1 MYQIKD
7 KNAELKNLLENAVHF
22 GHYTNKWNPK
32 MKPFIHGSKQRVHII
47 DLHQTIKYME
57 STFTYLQE
65 LRKGNKTILLVS
77 TKQQSIPLV
86 EKLAEASG
94 QPFVTNKW
102 IPGLLTNFN
111 TIKSRTDELKR
122 LKQMRDNGELAK
134 YTKKEQSKLGKLIIK
149 LESNLGG
156 VENMPNKPDAIFV
169 LDSVRDAIAVKEAR
183 TLGIPVV
190 GFIDTNTDPDLIDFP
205 IPANDDAIKSLTY
218 MLSKVEEILKK

>member
-47 DLHQTIKYME
+47 DLHQTIKHME
-57 STFTYLQE
+57 STFTFLE
-65 LRKGNKTILLVS
+65 DLRKGNKTILLVS
-77 TKQQSIPLV
+77 TKQQSIPLI
-86 EKLAEASG
+86 EKLAEVSG

-111 TIKSRTDELKR
+111 TIKSRTDELKK
-122 LKQMRDNGELAK
+122 LKQMKEAGDLSR
-134 YTKKEQSKLGKLIIK
+134 YTKKEQSKLNKLILK

-156 VENMPNKPDAIFV
+156 VENMLHKPDAVFV

-183 TLGIPVV
+183 SLNIPVV
-190 GFIDTNTDPDLIDFP
+190 GFIDTNSDPDLIDYP

-218 MLSKVEEILKK
+218 MLSKIQDILAK